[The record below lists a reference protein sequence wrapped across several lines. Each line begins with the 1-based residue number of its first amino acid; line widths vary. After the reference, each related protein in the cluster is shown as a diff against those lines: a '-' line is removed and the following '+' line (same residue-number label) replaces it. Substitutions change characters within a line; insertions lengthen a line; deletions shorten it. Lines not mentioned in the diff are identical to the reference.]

1 MGLHCDIVETG
12 NESWRFKNRVVIAA
26 PESCPCCDS
35 RKLSKLGED
44 ITETLEV
51 IPRQWKVIQTVRP
64 QAVLRAGGY
73 RGQCPARQERGRNL
87 ADRVGAVKRVRPASA
102 VEPPERPLRPRGH

>member
-1 MGLHCDIVETG
+1 MGLYCDIVETG

-44 ITETLEV
+44 ITETLEM
-51 IPRQWKVIQTVRP
+51 IPRQWKVIQTVRS

-73 RGQCPARQERGRNL
+73 RGQCPARQERGRDL
-87 ADRVGAVKRVRPASA
+87 ADRVGGGQASSA
-102 VEPPERPLRPRGH
+102 SISR